1 MMLNPM
7 RRIIETFII
16 FTGIDEFYA
25 KNQDI
30 KRLLNVNSH
39 GNVVFD
45 VDTTSIGCDDLI
57 NMMKSLFKNNNYEAH
72 FNKKW
77 KHWKKHCNG

>member
-1 MMLNPM
+1 M
-7 RRIIETFII
+7 
-16 FTGIDEFYA
+16 
-25 KNQDI
+25 
-30 KRLLNVNSH
+30 
-39 GNVVFD
+39 
-45 VDTTSIGCDDLI
+45 DTTSIGCDDLI